1 MFSRSSWRPTLPR
14 LALTAS
20 ALVALSACA
29 AGAGSSSAPVAT
41 QAAAA
46 TSGATSRLLSPAVAA
61 DPATA
66 RDPGAA
72 SATATTKGLPSAGA
86 TSAGRTASKE
96 QAATAVSTP
105 GAAAAGAVYG
115 FSDPNLVNESASVQ
129 LQQLEQMKAMGVTS
143 IRLDAGWAWVE
154 PTAGSYD
161 WSALDQVISSI
172 NQVGFSID
180 LIIDQCPS
188 WAGVSSADGSVWA
201 QPASAATYATYA
213 AAVAARYG
221 SKGVKYFEIWNEP
234 NINNFWVPTPDPA
247 AYTADLQAAYS
258 AIKQVDP
265 SATVISGG
273 LSPATT
279 TATTIDPRTFLEDMY
294 SDGAEGSFDGLGD
307 HPYSYPLLPDDEES
321 WSGWSQMSQTSPSLR
336 SIMAANGDSSKK
348 IWITEFGAPT
358 TGSNSVGEDG
368 QAAALTQAIAQA
380 QSFSWLG
387 SFYIYTWADLASE
400 PEIDNG
406 FGLLTDSNTE
416 KTAYAA
422 VSAALSSGQ

>member
-1 MFSRSSWRPTLPR
+1 MFSRSSRRPVLPR
-14 LALTAS
+14 LAVTAS
-20 ALVALSACA
+20 ALIALSACA
-29 AGAGSSSAPVAT
+29 AGAGSLPASVSAHG
-41 QAAAA
+41 AAA
-46 TSGATSRLLSPAVAA
+46 TSRSTSRLLSPVVAA

-66 RDPGAA
+66 RDPNAA
-72 SATATTKGLPSAGA
+72 AAKATNAPSAAA
-86 TSAGRTASKE
+86 TSAGLAAPKE
-96 QAATAVSTP
+96 QAVTALSTP
-105 GAAAAGAVYG
+105 AAAGAVYG

-188 WAGVSSADGSVWA
+188 WAGVPSADGSGWA
-201 QPASAATYATYA
+201 QPASAATFATYA

-234 NINNFWVPTPDPA
+234 NINNFWVPAPDPA
-247 AYTADLQAAYS
+247 AYTADLKAAYS

-273 LSPATT
+273 LSPATN

-307 HPYSYPLLPDDEES
+307 HPYSYPLIPDDDES

-336 SIMAANGDSSKK
+336 SIMAANGDSAKK

-358 TGSNSVGEDG
+358 TGSNSVGEAG
-368 QAAALTQAIAQA
+368 QTAALTQALSQA
-380 QSFSWLG
+380 QGFSWLG

-406 FGLLTDSNTE
+406 FGLLTDDNTE
-416 KTAYAA
+416 KPAYEA
-422 VSAALSSGQ
+422 VAAALNSGQ